1 MNFQT
6 SYEKCLVKYNEEHHK
21 ILSLVTDDKY
31 NIVFCNGAL
40 LDMLGQPE
48 IPEGSNLSEYASAES
63 LPGLQTAPLRSRI
76 MLNLGKQMPFQQMN
90 FYVFRD
96 ANYIVFI
103 AENQGGVLT
112 NRILEQMGAL
122 NNDSANVSRELHKKN
137 SLMETEIEEKIQL
150 LEKLRESE
158 ERFRALMMQ
167 SHEAVALFDLETLQ
181 MVEANPRFQQLTGYI
196 SQETTPLV
204 AGDLFDDELVNIMR
218 YLDQLHSSAVLPPTL
233 RNIKTKDGRRLRTE
247 RAGSLI
253 YVGGRRYML
262 LTFRDVTEEMQRQRD
277 LQNDLALASQ
287 VQRVLL
293 PSIPRSDFFRIET
306 LFRPQGFVG
315 GDVYHLKWQ
324 KASLLL
330 RGFLVD
336 ITGHGLATALQTAA
350 VNVLLHE
357 VLALPEQLTVAEQLT
372 WLNRRISQYID
383 ETSFA
388 AAIAF
393 ELDFAAAELR
403 YAVAGI
409 TDFMFNAQRISAPG
423 LMLGIIENETYEMNT
438 LAFSPGD
445 SVCFMTDGIG
455 DVLTAEQVWGEET
468 AVDICGRFSDEDLT
482 DKLRDDA
489 TAICITVQELARR
502 EKKQEDETRWKQV

>member
-1 MNFQT
+1 MNWQI
-6 SYEKCLVKYNEEHHK
+6 SYEKCLVKYNEQHHK
-21 ILSLVTDDKY
+21 ILSLVTDEQY

-40 LDMLGQPE
+40 LDMLGLPE
-48 IPEGSNLSEYASAES
+48 IPQGSNLSGYISAES
-63 LPGLQTAPLRSRI
+63 LPSLQTAPFRSRI
-76 MLNLGKQMPFQQMN
+76 ILNMGKQMPFQPIN
-90 FYVFRD
+90 FCVFRD
-96 ANYIVFI
+96 AKYIVFI
-103 AENQGGVLT
+103 TENQGEVLT
-112 NRILEQMGAL
+112 NRILAQMGAL
-122 NNDSANVSRELHKKN
+122 NHDSANVSRELHKKN
-137 SLMETEIEEKIQL
+137 SLMETEIEEKKQL

-181 MVEANPRFQQLTGYI
+181 MVEANPRFQQLTGYV
-196 SQETTPLV
+196 SQDPTPLL
-204 AGDLFDDELVNIMR
+204 AGDLFDDALVNIMR
-218 YLDQLHSSAVLPPTL
+218 YLDQLHNSGVLPPTL
-233 RNIKTKDGRRLRTE
+233 RNIKTKDGKRLRAE
-247 RAGSLI
+247 RTGSLI

-293 PSIPRSDFFRIET
+293 PAIPRSDFFCIET

-315 GDVYHLKWQ
+315 GDVYHLEWQ
-324 KASLLL
+324 KPSLLL

-357 VLALPEQLTVAEQLT
+357 VLALQEQLTVADQLT

-409 TDFMFNAQRISAPG
+409 TDFMFNGQRISAPG

-455 DVLTAEQVWGEET
+455 DVLTAEQAWGDVSADKICDRFGEE
-468 AVDICGRFSDEDLT
+468 EQT

-489 TAICITVQELARR
+489 TAICITVRQLARR
-502 EKKQEDETRWKQV
+502 KKKQAGETTWKQV